1 MIGNLLGLRV
11 LLAGGAALAL
21 LVLSLLV
28 QYEPRVQEGLRI
40 VAPAA
45 VALVLVGLP
54 AIIFQSRLR
63 LELAMLV
70 EIVTSATT
78 LILLIAVTAADLGFS
93 AVLLATVG
101 GATVAAATGYVLA
114 SRLAPLRARAE
125 LGELRRLTKASL
137 PIGLFM
143 IFGVVHFKVD
153 TILLS
158 IFKPLADVG
167 TYSVAYRF
175 LEQVL
180 FIPGFFV
187 AAVFPIIT
195 SYHATGDELLKVA
208 IDKSF
213 AFLVI
218 LAVPIAT
225 ATFVLAP
232 DIVRLVA
239 GDEFEDAV
247 RPLRIL
253 SFASIFFFTN
263 ALFSALLVIYERQ
276 RQLVVLAGSVV
287 VGNIALNLVLIPPF
301 SYTGAA
307 VAAVITGACGG
318 IAMMIWA
325 TRSVGSGLDLSP
337 RPACPRSD
345 GGDGRRALGRTGASL
360 ARDGRCRRHR
370 LRSVGL
376 SLRRRVEERPRASR
390 TETGALVA
398 ASVVV
403 PNLNG
408 AHFLQPCLESLAR
421 QTLAADDVIV
431 VDNGS
436 TDGSVELVR
445 DRYPEARLISFA
457 ENRGFA
463 AAMNAGIAEARNDLI
478 AFLNNDAVAEPTWLE
493 ELAACLAR
501 HPAAAAAT
509 SKLVLADDAGLPR
522 RCRRRA
528 HALVPPV
535 RPRSRRAGR
544 RPLRRGGR
552 GVRRLR
558 RRGRCG
564 ARPSCSSSADST
576 SDSSPTTRTS
586 TSASAPDSAAT
597 RSGTP
602 RVPSSGTLEAA
613 RPASTWTSR
622 SFTRSRTAG
631 S

>member
-1 MIGNLLGLRV
+1 MNIPQRVVFNTGVQLAGRAVSIVLTLVSFAIVTRYLGVAGFGAYSLVLTFLMLAVTIADLGTTPIGVRELARRPGEAERLIGNLLGLRV

-28 QYEPRVQEGLRI
+28 QYEPRVQEGLRLT
-40 VAPAA
+40 APAA

-70 EIVTSATT
+70 EVVTSATT
-78 LILLIAVTAADLGFS
+78 LILLVVVTAADLGFS

-101 GATVAAATGYVLA
+101 GTMVAAATGYVLA
-114 SRLAPLRARAE
+114 ARLAPLRPRAGA
-125 LGELRRLTKASL
+125 GELRRLTKASL

-153 TILLS
+153 TVLLS

-218 LAVPIAT
+218 LAVPVAT

-239 GDEFEDAV
+239 GDEFDDAV

-276 RQLVVLAGSVV
+276 RQLLVLAGSVV
-287 VGNIALNLVLIPPF
+287 VGNIALNLVLIPSF

-325 TRSVGSGLDLSP
+325 TKSVGSGLDLSP
-337 RPACPRSD
+337 LPRVLAATAGMAVVLWTAQALPLLVTVAAGAIVYAVLAYLLGVVSRSDLALLAQRPAR
-345 GGDGRRALGRTGASL
+345 
-360 ARDGRCRRHR
+360 
-370 LRSVGL
+370 
-376 SLRRRVEERPRASR
+376 
-390 TETGALVA
+390 
-398 ASVVV
+398 
-403 PNLNG
+403 
-408 AHFLQPCLESLAR
+408 
-421 QTLAADDVIV
+421 
-431 VDNGS
+431 
-436 TDGSVELVR
+436 
-445 DRYPEARLISFA
+445 
-457 ENRGFA
+457 
-463 AAMNAGIAEARNDLI
+463 
-478 AFLNNDAVAEPTWLE
+478 
-493 ELAACLAR
+493 
-501 HPAAAAAT
+501 
-509 SKLVLADDAGLPR
+509 
-522 RCRRRA
+522 
-528 HALVPPV
+528 
-535 RPRSRRAGR
+535 
-544 RPLRRGGR
+544 
-552 GVRRLR
+552 
-558 RRGRCG
+558 
-564 ARPSCSSSADST
+564 
-576 SDSSPTTRTS
+576 
-586 TSASAPDSAAT
+586 
-597 RSGTP
+597 
-602 RVPSSGTLEAA
+602 
-613 RPASTWTSR
+613 
-622 SFTRSRTAG
+622 
-631 S
+631 